1 MMKSA
6 AIAAIAA
13 ALAFAP
19 VAQASGSGGDVRHFK
34 GKPSATLPD
43 AMRNLSE
50 SNARLEQLLKGSV
63 DDVAIA
69 EIHQLTYTMEN
80 GLEKLRKELDALADT
95 LETLH
100 KASEQM
106 EREKVLRHGADYLS
120 VSRQVIR

>member
-1 MMKSA
+1 MKKSA
-6 AIAAIAA
+6 AIAAVAA
-13 ALAFAP
+13 ALAFVP
-19 VAQASGSGGDVRHFK
+19 GAQASGSGGDVRHFK

-50 SNARLEQLLKGSV
+50 SNARLEQLLKGPV

-80 GLEKLRKELDALADT
+80 GLEKLRKELGALADT
-95 LETLH
+95 LEDLH
-100 KASEQM
+100 KASEKM

>member
-100 KASEQM
+100 KASEKM

>member
-100 KASEQM
+100 KASEKM
-106 EREKVLRHGADYLS
+106 EREQVLRHGAGYLS